1 MSRIKIA
8 YWPLLLLALWSCRKD
23 VENFLPYA
31 PSAQELSSILA
42 ERVPNALTQ
51 SKFEFNNLSADQIL
65 ETPNGSRIFLIDTDN
80 LFAGAGSGLPVQC
93 STCGDL
99 KIEVTEVFDKKD
111 ILARGLNTVSVGGML
126 FESGGMIKITVSCN
140 GQPLTLLPNRSL
152 KIQLPNN
159 DPITGYFIFNQTTSG
174 NTEQQAWLNSGQE
187 VFEAEWPVAGGS
199 TQNGYELLVRELGWA
214 ACGKLITE
222 QSSSFCIELPAG
234 FADQNTLAYIVF
246 KNQEVVAPLE
256 FDLAENQFCYPNAP
270 AGYQV
275 QLVTVSKLGGQYWLG
290 NSQTEIG
297 TNAIVPLDAKQMTED
312 AVVNFVKGL

>member
-1 MSRIKIA
+1 MSRIKIS

-23 VENFLPYA
+23 VEKFLPYA

-51 SKFEFNNLSADQIL
+51 STFEFNNLSADQIL
-65 ETPNGSRIFLIDTDN
+65 ETPNGSRIFLVDTDN
-80 LFAGAGSGLPVQC
+80 LFAGAGSGLPVLC

-111 ILARGLNTVSVGGML
+111 IVARGLNTVSVGGSL
-126 FESGGMIKITVSCN
+126 FESDGMIRIVVTCN
-140 GQPLTLLPNRSL
+140 GQPLALLPNRSL
-152 KIQLPNN
+152 KIQLPSNE
-159 DPITGYFIFNQTTSG
+159 PVTGFFIFNQAASG
-174 NTEQQAWLNSGQE
+174 GTDQTEWENSGQE
-187 VFEAEWPVAGGS
+187 VFEAEWPVAGGA
-199 TQNGYELLVRELGWA
+199 TQRGYELLVRDLGWA
-214 ACGKLITE
+214 ACGKLISDT
-222 QSSSFCIELPAG
+222 SSSFCIELPAG

-246 KNQEVVAPLE
+246 KNQDVVAPLQ
-256 FDLAENQFCYPNAP
+256 FDLTENKFCYPNAP

-290 NSQTEIG
+290 NTQTEIG
-297 TNAIVPLDAKQMTED
+297 TNATVPLDAKQMTED